1 MAVAGRKEKLHMQEA
16 WNNSHAG
23 MKLHT
28 SGKLSAVCHLLSEAT
43 KRHFPT
49 RAAPVVDSCAAA
61 ATAAAPHSPS
71 TPLHHI
77 ALAEKTYYSSF
88 AKIKSAFNPVR
99 ITRTV
104 ECYQY

>member
-1 MAVAGRKEKLHMQEA
+1 MRMAVAGRKEKLRMQEA

-49 RAAPVVDSCAAA
+49 RAAPAVGPCAAVA
-61 ATAAAPHSPS
+61 AIAAPHSPS
-71 TPLHHI
+71 TPPHRLG
-77 ALAEKTYYSSF
+77 
-88 AKIKSAFNPVR
+88 
-99 ITRTV
+99 
-104 ECYQY
+104 

>member
-1 MAVAGRKEKLHMQEA
+1 MAVAGRKEKLRMQEA

-49 RAAPVVDSCAAA
+49 RAAPADIAAI
-61 ATAAAPHSPS
+61 AAPHSPS
-71 TPLHHI
+71 TPPHRLG
-77 ALAEKTYYSSF
+77 
-88 AKIKSAFNPVR
+88 
-99 ITRTV
+99 
-104 ECYQY
+104 